1 MGIISGKFQTNIPE
15 PSPPQNPTNLLDGNS
30 GNIIF
35 DEGESLVYS
44 NPNMP
49 DILSGATVVGFRY
62 ILSWTCT
69 QDFDFQTQVLDLN
82 NDGATIAGSIQE
94 KSVDAPG
101 QSIIIGGPTNTLGLT
116 FSSGD
121 VSQFAIKIT
130 VPTQSPL
137 NSSVTLNAS
146 PGLNPS
152 IYYSINNKVYNAGGK
167 FSIGGGKVSIT

>member
-15 PSPPQNPTNLLDGNS
+15 PTPPQNPTNLLDGNS

-35 DEGESLVYS
+35 DEGESLAYS

-49 DILSGATVVGFRY
+49 DILSAATVVGFRY
-62 ILSWTCT
+62 ILSWACT

-82 NDGATIAGSIQE
+82 NDGTTIAGAIQT
-94 KSVDAPG
+94 KSVNAPG

-116 FSSGD
+116 FSSDD

-137 NSSVTLNAS
+137 NSSVTLNGI

-152 IYYSINNKVYNAGGK
+152 IYYSMNNKVYNAGGK
-167 FSIGGGKVSIT
+167 FSITSGKVSIT